1 MAKKIRVTIE
11 ILFLLV
17 FLLIFLDLW
26 NVVPAQLKQALFF
39 FQVIPSLLHAF
50 HADIAAAFGFAIILI
65 LTVIFGRV
73 YCSTICPLGAM
84 QDIVVWLRKKFKKK
98 LRFSEAKNYAW
109 MRYTAMALALAGAL
123 TGFSILLNLLDPFS
137 IAGKITNTF
146 IRPVAALITNGISSL
161 LQHYKMYSVSPV
173 FAKAVPAEAF
183 IIPGILLILILVL
196 VFSKERIFCN
206 TLCPVG
212 GLLGLIAKKSR
223 MHIQIDKAGCSS
235 CGVCEWKCK
244 AGCIDTKT
252 KKIDRER
259 CVVCFDCIE
268 ACSRGAIH
276 FRKEE
281 EKQTAAV
288 SSDMPE
294 SNSRR
299 VFVSTVGGAL
309 FLGAMNNKP
318 DDSNDDIVPA
328 KCKPPV
334 FPPGGRTLARFN
346 SICTGCQL
354 CVAACPAS
362 VLQPALS
369 DYGLAGIMQP
379 VLNYKYSFCNF
390 ECTVCSEVCPTG
402 ALQQLTLQEK
412 KTLQLGKA
420 HFRKKDC
427 IVKTKETD
435 CGACSEHCPT
445 KAVHM
450 VPYKNKLLIP
460 EVEDKYCIGCGACE
474 YACPVQPQKAIFV
487 KGSAVH
493 GKAELNQSKDAKVK
507 QAVPEEFPF

>member
-26 NVVPAQLKQALFF
+26 GVVPPQIKQVLFF

-50 HADIAAAFGFAIILI
+50 HADIAAAIGFVIILI
-65 LTVIFGRV
+65 LTIMFGRV

-98 LRFSEAKNYAW
+98 LRFSEAKNFAW
-109 MRYTAMALALAGAL
+109 MRYTSIGLALIGAL
-123 TGFSILLNLLDPFS
+123 TGFSIVLNVLDPFS
-137 IAGKITNTF
+137 VAGKITNTF
-146 IRPVAALITNGISSL
+146 FRPLAALSNNGISSL
-161 LQHYKMYSVSPV
+161 LQHYKIYSVSPV
-173 FAKAVPAEAF
+173 VAKAVPPEAF
-183 IIPGILLILILVL
+183 IIPGILLVLILVL

-206 TLCPVG
+206 TICPVG
-212 GLLGLIAKKSR
+212 GLLGLIANTSR
-223 MHIQIDKAGCSS
+223 MHIQIDKSGCSS

-268 ACSRGAIH
+268 ACSRSAIH
-276 FRKEE
+276 FKKEE
-281 EKQTAAV
+281 KKQFASEV
-288 SSDMPE
+288 ME

-299 VFVSTVGGAL
+299 VFVSSVAGVLLLGAL
-309 FLGAMNNKP
+309 DNKKI
-318 DDSNDDIVPA
+318 DVSKDSTVPTSR
-328 KCKPPV
+328 KTPV

-346 SICTGCQL
+346 AICTGCQL
-354 CVAACPAS
+354 CVTACPSS
-362 VLQPALS
+362 VLQPSLS
-369 DYGLAGIMQP
+369 EYGLAGIMQP
-379 VLNYKYSFCNF
+379 VFNYKYSFCNF
-390 ECTVCSEVCPTG
+390 ECTVCADVCPTG
-402 ALQQLTLQEK
+402 ALQQITLQEK

-420 HFRKKDC
+420 HFEKRNC
-427 IVKTKETD
+427 IVETQGTD

-450 VPYKNKLLIP
+450 VPYKNVRIP
-460 EVEDKYCIGCGACE
+460 EVTDKYCIGCGACE
-474 YACPVQPQKAIFV
+474 YACPVKPYKAIYV
-487 KGSAVH
+487 EGNKIH

>member
-1 MAKKIRVTIE
+1 MAKKIRVSVE

-17 FLLIFLDLW
+17 FFVIFLDLW
-26 NVVPAQLKQALFF
+26 GFVPLELKQILFF

-50 HADIAAAFGFAIILI
+50 HADVAAAFGFAIILV
-65 LTVIFGRV
+65 LTIVFGRV

-84 QDIVVWLRKKFKKK
+84 QDIVVWLRKKFKRK

-109 MRYTAMALALAGAL
+109 MRYTAMGLALIGAL
-123 TGFSILLNLLDPFS
+123 SGFSILLNLLDPFS
-137 IAGKITNTF
+137 VAGKITNTF
-146 IRPVAALITNGISSL
+146 LRPILALSNNGISSL
-161 LQHYKMYSVSPV
+161 LQHYKIYAVPPV
-173 FAKAVPAEAF
+173 VAKAVPLDAF
-183 IIPGILLILILVL
+183 IIPAILLVLILVL

-223 MHIQIDKAGCSS
+223 MHLQIDKAGCSS

-259 CVVCFDCIE
+259 CVVCFDCID
-268 ACSRGAIH
+268 ACSRSAIH
-276 FRKEE
+276 FSKEE
-281 EKQTAAV
+281 KKQPAV
-288 SSDMPE
+288 EAIE

-299 VFVSTVGGAL
+299 VFVGTIAGAVL
-309 FLGAMNNKP
+309 LGATNKTP
-318 DDSNDDIVPA
+318 DSSKDSTIPTGR
-328 KCKPPV
+328 KTPV

-354 CVAACPAS
+354 CVSACPSS
-362 VLQPALS
+362 VLQPSLS
-369 DYGLAGIMQP
+369 EYGLAGLMQP
-379 VLNYKYSFCNF
+379 VFNYKYNYCSF
-390 ECTVCSEVCPTG
+390 ECTVCAEVCPTG
-402 ALQQLTLQEK
+402 ALQQITLQEK

-420 HFRKKDC
+420 HFEKRNC
-427 IVKTKETD
+427 IVETEGTD

-445 KAVHM
+445 KAVNM
-450 VPYKNKLLIP
+450 VPYKNVRIP
-460 EVEDKYCIGCGACE
+460 EVTDKFCIGCGACE
-474 YACPVQPQKAIFV
+474 YACPVKQYKAIYV
-487 KGSAVH
+487 EGNKIHS
-493 GKAELNQSKDAKVK
+493 KAELNQNKDAKVK